1 MWKPLTMRRQIFRIV
16 LLTASAALHV
26 RRAKR
31 GTPSMHPIIGD
42 ELRALRRKL
51 RSHG

>member
-31 GTPSMHPIIGD
+31 GTVMERHRPNRPMQSSD
-42 ELRALRRKL
+42 K
-51 RSHG
+51 